1 MALPDTI
8 PGLYENVRIQ
18 NGLKIGGSV
27 ASITAA
33 NSGKTDW
40 IQQCVSLVSNNS
52 YNVNPVSGQQREED
66 QYTTTPTKTSFL
78 KPVFDSNTSWILTV
92 GQLTYRGV
100 GVDAS
105 KWQGEYNYYNKN
117 SGALNTYTG
126 TTYTNASNVYPV
138 IDGEDKEHFIGVVR
152 VSARNKNGQNWL
164 GSLKDY
170 RTQQANYPYVTQ
182 ATIQYYYKADL
193 SRNSMTQISLGW
205 LAVPKH
211 IASPE
216 MALASPQSN
225 YNRYRDTYIGD
236 VDMGMGQTLLQA
248 TSLANAVV
256 SALGEPVG
264 YRSVANDSCSSFPFT
279 PMQYFSGEIGIGVE
293 TPIQPFCYFTITD
306 VEKAANSRGLW
317 WAEDQTEAQNNAKGS
332 ATTSPYV
339 HAPMVTADGATTV
352 LSQTGTNIYENWETE
367 GYRNAGGIT
376 IIYNYNINN
385 NSTEDQSYMY
395 ENLIDVNNPDPTGDN
410 PDLEIGSSTYTG
422 VGCFSTYYA
431 MNIDNIISLNDELW
445 TSDEDWYHALLEGLR
460 LWGADPMQA
469 IMSMRLYPFD
479 VAVATGVTTAQNDV
493 YFGRVMM
500 TTKAAKIP
508 ANATVVLDLGETWI
522 NAKNLGLHGDFRDY
536 APYTAV
542 TLYIPFIGCTQ
553 INVNDFMNTAMK
565 IRMVVDITTGSCTAV
580 VYSVKDGHSTP
591 YLYLPGTIGVDIP
604 ITLDTMTEVAVSLLQ
619 GTMGLAMGAVAGG
632 AVAMGVGIE
641 TQFEYGGFTDQS
653 EMPDIQSGINPDSYA
668 KREAMNIGNTASNIL
683 FGKSSMDRTGNA
695 SPAASLAMPLYCYLI
710 VSTPTWERP
719 ENYDHTYGK
728 ICHVSGTLGSFHGYT
743 ICRNPDLTGINCAK
757 MEQNMIKHYLES
769 GVYL

>member
-1 MALPDTI
+1 MALPENI

-27 ASITAA
+27 ASIIAA
-33 NSGKTDW
+33 NNGSVDW
-40 IQQCVSLVSNNS
+40 INQCVSLVSNNS
-52 YNVNPVSGQQREED
+52 YNINPVSGKDVIGED
-66 QYTTTPTKTSFL
+66 QYSVTHSKTGFTKPIFN
-78 KPVFDSNTSWILTV
+78 DNTSWILTV
-92 GQLTYRGV
+92 GIDAYQGTGV
-100 GVDAS
+100 TDNR
-105 KWQGEYNYYNKN
+105 WFGEYNHYNKQ
-117 SGALNTYTG
+117 SGALTTRNGTAYTSL
-126 TTYTNASNVYPV
+126 TSIYPV
-138 IDGEDKEHFIGVVR
+138 IDGEDREHFIGVVSVR
-152 VSARNKNGQNWL
+152 ARNKNGQNWT

-170 RTQQANYPYVTQ
+170 RSQASSYPYVTQ

-193 SRNSMTQISLGW
+193 TRNSITQIQLGW
-205 LAVPKH
+205 LAAPKN
-211 IASPE
+211 IPTPE
-216 MALASPQSN
+216 TALFTPLN
-225 YNRYRDTYIGD
+225 GYNNYRDRT
-236 VDMGMGQTLLQA
+236 MGFVKLGLGQTLLQP
-248 TSLANAVV
+248 TSVANTLVT
-256 SALGEPVG
+256 ALGEEVG
-264 YRSVANDSCSSFPFT
+264 YRSVVNDQCTGFPYT
-279 PMQYFSGEIGIGVE
+279 PMQYFPGEIISGGNIA
-293 TPIQPFCYFTITD
+293 PFFYFTLSD

-332 ATTSPYV
+332 ATTSNYV
-339 HAPMVTADGATTV
+339 HAPMVTSDGATTV

-385 NSTEDQSYMY
+385 NSTEDLSYLY

-445 TSDEDWYHALLEGLR
+445 TSDESWYTALLEGLR

-542 TLYIPFIGCTQ
+542 TLYIPFIGCAQ

-604 ITLDTMTEVAVSLLQ
+604 ITLDTMTDVAVNLMQ
-619 GTMGLAMGAVAGG
+619 ATVGLATGAAAGLVG
-632 AVAMGVGIE
+632 MGV
-641 TQFEYGGFTDQS
+641 TALSGGYTS
-653 EMPDIQSGINPDSYA
+653 EMIDEALSG
-668 KREAMNIGNTASNIL
+668 EAIRSDAESGANMVLHPAGDTAANIIFGN
-683 FGKSSMDRTGNA
+683 SSMDRTGNA

-719 ENYDHTYGK
+719 DNYEHTYGK
-728 ICHVSGTLGSFHGYT
+728 ICHTSGVLGSFHGYT
-743 ICRNPDLTGINCAK
+743 ICRNPDLTGINCTR
-757 MEQNMIKHYLES
+757 MEQNMIKKYLES